1 MEKMGVI
8 DRAIL
13 SERQTWAT
21 AERDRNNA
29 EEYLLQVWFSLS
41 DEGIED
47 SIYDS
52 FAMRQ
57 FMHINFFAE

>member
-13 SERQTWAT
+13 SEGQTWAT

-29 EEYLLQVWFSLS
+29 EDVPVAGMVLS
-41 DEGIED
+41 
-47 SIYDS
+47 
-52 FAMRQ
+52 FR
-57 FMHINFFAE
+57 